1 MKNPNGY
8 GTIKKLSG
16 LRRRPFVF
24 MVSVNG
30 KQKAM
35 GYFATKLE
43 ALAFQVDY
51 NKSHGLHRLSKIT
64 FAELYVR
71 WMPKHVAYTSVSK
84 STINGYECAYKH
96 CASLY
101 DLPVAD
107 IKYSHLQTVIDNM
120 VGLSY
125 ASKKKVRN
133 LLSLLFAYARE
144 MEYTTRDFTGLI
156 KIGKN
161 RPVNPHHAIS
171 KRKVNQLWKMLDSPD
186 VDSILIL
193 IYTGMRNGELRN
205 LLKSD
210 INKKQKYINI
220 RKSKTAA
227 CIRIIPIHS
236 KIWPLIEKRLAS
248 PGAYLLSTPDGTHY
262 TYTKLSRVFARV
274 MAKIHGQKHKLH
286 DTRHTCATWL
296 DNAEVNDNARKMILG
311 HARHDVTNG
320 VYTHKNLRQLR
331 KAIEKI

>member
-16 LRRRPFVF
+16 SRRRPFVF
-24 MVSVNG
+24 MVSMNG

-71 WMPKHVAYTSVSK
+71 WMPKHIAYTAVSQ

-101 DLPVAD
+101 DLPVSD
-107 IKYSHLQTVIDNM
+107 IKYSHLQIVIDDM
-120 VGLSY
+120 TGLSY

-171 KRKVNQLWKMLDSPD
+171 KRKVNQLWKMLDFPD
-186 VDSILIL
+186 VDIILIL

-227 CIRIIPIHS
+227 GIRIIPIHS
-236 KIWPLIEKRLAS
+236 KIWPLIEKRLS
-248 PGAYLLSTPDGTHY
+248 LPGAYLLNTENGSSY
-262 TYTKLSRVFARV
+262 TYAKLARAFSRI
-274 MAKIHGQKHKLH
+274 MKKINGQKHKPH

-331 KAIEKI
+331 KVMEKI

>member
-1 MKNPNGY
+1 
-8 GTIKKLSG
+8 
-16 LRRRPFVF
+16 
-24 MVSVNG
+24 
-30 KQKAM
+30 
-35 GYFATKLE
+35 LE

-71 WMPKHVAYTSVSK
+71 WMPKHIAYTAVSQ

-101 DLPVAD
+101 DLPVSD
-107 IKYSHLQTVIDNM
+107 IKYSHLQIVIDDM
-120 VGLSY
+120 TGLSY

-171 KRKVNQLWKMLDSPD
+171 KRKVNQLWKMLDFPD
-186 VDSILIL
+186 VDIILIL

-227 CIRIIPIHS
+227 GIRIIPIHS
-236 KIWPLIEKRLAS
+236 KIWSLIEKRLAS
-248 PGAYLLSTPDGTHY
+248 PGAYLISTSDGTPY
-262 TYTKLSRVFARV
+262 TYTKLSRAFARV
-274 MAKIHGQKHKLH
+274 MVKIHGQKHKLH

-296 DNAEVNDNARKMILG
+296 DNAEVNETLER
-311 HARHDVTNG
+311 
-320 VYTHKNLRQLR
+320 
-331 KAIEKI
+331 

>member
-16 LRRRPFVF
+16 ARRRPFVF

-43 ALAFQVDY
+43 AMAYQVDY
-51 NKSHGLHRLSKIT
+51 NQSHGLHRLSKIT
-64 FAELYVR
+64 FAELYAR
-71 WMPKHVAYTSVSK
+71 WMPKHISYASVSK

-101 DLPVAD
+101 DLPIAD
-107 IKYSHLQTVIDNM
+107 IKYSHLQAVIDDMTN
-120 VGLSY
+120 LSY

-133 LLSLLFAYARE
+133 LLSLLFAHARE

-161 RPVNPHHAIS
+161 HPVNPHQAIS
-171 KRKVNQLWKMLDSPD
+171 KRKVNQLWKIVDTPD
-186 VDSILIL
+186 VDIILIL
-193 IYTGMRNGELRN
+193 IYTGLRNGELRA

-210 INKKQKYINI
+210 VNRRQKYIRI

-227 CIRIIPIHS
+227 GVRIIPIHS
-236 KIWPLIEKRLAS
+236 RIWPFVEGRLSCNGSHLIADDSGMPYTYSRLAR
-248 PGAYLLSTPDGTHY
+248 LFTHVM
-262 TYTKLSRVFARV
+262 KLV
-274 MAKIHGQKHKLH
+274 HGEKHKLH

-296 DNAEVNDNARKMILG
+296 DDAEVNDNAKKMILG
-311 HARHDVTNG
+311 HARNDVTNG

-331 KAIEKI
+331 KTIEKI